1 MDRIKRVTT
10 AVTTISVGSAV
21 IVGQQGAAWL
31 TEYQAK
37 FPPWWSPVAAVVLFF
52 VTSQAVRIVL
62 ELALERITALRRF
75 LLGDQFVEG
84 VWFDLIFEGA
94 ALVSV
99 GHSMIRYSDGKF
111 RFGGEDFPLDG
122 SGKGHF
128 RIELSEFSWPTLK
141 YTYVYESRSGAQQGY
156 GVVQFIERF
165 GPPVKYTGKCVN
177 VSDGNRL
184 TFESFRVL
192 DKALLEKF
200 EHEKL
205 KDQIILGHLQAE
217 IIEHQRR
224 LSNAPSAQIASA

>member
-99 GHSMIRYSDGKF
+99 GHSMIRYSDGK
-111 RFGGEDFPLDG
+111 RPLPNRAQ
-122 SGKGHF
+122 
-128 RIELSEFSWPTLK
+128 RIQLAHPEVHLRLRITKWRSAGIWRRAVHRAVWPTRK
-141 YTYVYESRSGAQQGY
+141 VHRQ
-156 GVVQFIERF
+156 VCKRI
-165 GPPVKYTGKCVN
+165 
-177 VSDGNRL
+177 
-184 TFESFRVL
+184 
-192 DKALLEKF
+192 
-200 EHEKL
+200 
-205 KDQIILGHLQAE
+205 
-217 IIEHQRR
+217 
-224 LSNAPSAQIASA
+224 

>member
-1 MDRIKRVTT
+1 
-10 AVTTISVGSAV
+10 
-21 IVGQQGAAWL
+21 
-31 TEYQAK
+31 
-37 FPPWWSPVAAVVLFF
+37 
-52 VTSQAVRIVL
+52 
-62 ELALERITALRRF
+62 
-75 LLGDQFVEG
+75 
-84 VWFDLIFEGA
+84 
-94 ALVSV
+94 
-99 GHSMIRYSDGKF
+99 
-111 RFGGEDFPLDG
+111 
-122 SGKGHF
+122 
-128 RIELSEFSWPTLK
+128 
-141 YTYVYESRSGAQQGY
+141 
-156 GVVQFIERF
+156 VQFIERF